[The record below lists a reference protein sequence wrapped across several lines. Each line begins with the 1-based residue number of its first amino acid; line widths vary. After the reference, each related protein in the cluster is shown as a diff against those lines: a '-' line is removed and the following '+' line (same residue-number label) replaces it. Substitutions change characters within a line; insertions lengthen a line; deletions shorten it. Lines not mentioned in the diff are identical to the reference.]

1 VNVVSAF
8 VADAESA
15 PVQGV
20 APAADGWS
28 VVNLRE
34 AEWWT
39 SGNVQLGL
47 AVR

>member
-8 VADAESA
+8 VADAESTSA
-15 PVQGV
+15 QGR

-39 SGNVQLGL
+39 SGNVRLGL
-47 AVR
+47 AR